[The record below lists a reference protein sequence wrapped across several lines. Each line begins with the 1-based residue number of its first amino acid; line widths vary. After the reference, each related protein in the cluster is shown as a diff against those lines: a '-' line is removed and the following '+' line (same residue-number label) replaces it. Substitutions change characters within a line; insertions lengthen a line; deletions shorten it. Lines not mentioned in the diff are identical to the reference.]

1 MEGIIG
7 LLVLIADVYAIVQV
21 VQSSAD
27 GVKKLIWVLIIFLLP
42 IVGVVAWYFAG
53 PGGKAG

>member
-7 LLVLIADVYAIVQV
+7 FLILVADIYAIVQIL
-21 VQSSAD
+21 QSSAD
-27 GVKKLIWVLIIFLLP
+27 GVKKVVWVLFVLLLP
-42 IVGVVAWYFAG
+42 IIGLAVWYFVG